1 MSETL
6 KLTASES
13 VRIVNSSAAGLE
25 VEATYGPGGEAPP
38 AHLHPD
44 QDEHFEVL
52 DGALRVRIDGIDR
65 ELAVGD
71 TLDVPRGSVHQM
83 WNPATEAAR
92 VRWTTTPAGRTE
104 QWFRELN
111 ELQRSGKTTGSGTP
125 SPLAMGVLLREYRD
139 VFRLAGPEPLLRPA
153 LSALGL
159 AGRLA
164 GNRPAHAGK

>member
-13 VRIVNSSAAGLE
+13 VRIVESSAASLE
-25 VEATYGPGGEAPP
+25 VEATYGGGGEAPP
-38 AHLHPD
+38 AHLHPA

-52 DGALRVRIDGIDR
+52 EGSLQVRIDGSDR
-65 ELAVGD
+65 ELAAGD

-83 WNPATEAAR
+83 WNPASEPAR
-92 VRWTTTPAGRTE
+92 VRWTTTPGGRTE
-104 QWFRELN
+104 RWFRELN
-111 ELQRSGKTTGSGTP
+111 ELQLAGKTSGSGAP
-125 SPLAMGVLLREYRD
+125 KPLAMGVLLREYGD

-159 AGRLA
+159 ASRLA
-164 GNRPAHAGK
+164 GNRPAHAGD